1 VGGSA
6 ASAAQQL
13 LEHFSE
19 QQVAGFILVL
29 ARITPLFIFAPLF
42 SSRLV
47 PARVRGIIAVALTVG
62 IAPVVVGDQQIPT
75 GAMELGG
82 LVLKELLIG
91 FGFAYVIAALFAAIS
106 VAGTF
111 LDTLVGFS
119 YGSLIDPINGTN
131 TTVLNQFYSM
141 MGVLIFIAIGGDS
154 WVIEGMART
163 YDVVGVLQTPDVNS
177 LIGGADRAFVNI
189 FAAAVELAG
198 PVMLALIL
206 CDVAFGMV
214 SRLAPQ
220 LNVFI
225 VGFPVKVIVGLALI
239 GVSLPFVGG
248 WIADEVQVSVSQAL
262 TALRVA

>member
-1 VGGSA
+1 VNAG
-6 ASAAQQL
+6 SAAQQL
-13 LEHFSE
+13 LQQFSE
-19 QQVAGFILVL
+19 QQLAGFFLVL
-29 ARITPLFIFAPLF
+29 ARVTPLFIFAPLF

-47 PARVRGIIAVALTVG
+47 PARIRGTIAVALAIGISPVAVG
-62 IAPVVVGDQQIPT
+62 SAKIPT
-75 GAMELGG
+75 DPMTLGG
-82 LVLKELLIG
+82 LVFKELFIG
-91 FGFAYVIAALFAAIS
+91 MAFAFVIGALFAAIS

-141 MGVLIFIAIGGDS
+141 MGVLIFVAIGGDA

-163 YDVVGVLQTPDVNS
+163 YDVVGVLQMPNVND

-239 GVSLPFVGG
+239 GVTLPFVGG

-262 TALRVA
+262 MALKLA

>member
-1 VGGSA
+1 MNAGSA
-6 ASAAQQL
+6 AEQL
-13 LEHFSE
+13 LRQFSE
-19 QQVAGFILVL
+19 QQVAGFFLVL
-29 ARITPLFIFAPLF
+29 ARVSPLFVFAPMF

-47 PARVRGIIAVALTVG
+47 PARVRGLVAVALTIG
-62 IAPVVVGDQQIPT
+62 IAPVVVGSTHIPT
-75 GAMELGG
+75 GGMELGG

-91 FGFAYVIAALFAAIS
+91 FGFAYVIGALFAAIS

-111 LDTLVGFS
+111 LDTLIGFS

-141 MGVLIFIAIGGDS
+141 MGLLIFIVIGGDA

-163 YDVVGVLQTPDVNS
+163 YDVVGLLDMPNVNS
-177 LIGGADRAFVNI
+177 LIAGADRAFVNI

-239 GVSLPFVGG
+239 GVTLPFVGG

-262 TALRVA
+262 MALKLA